1 MCLPWRCRDL
11 IALFIILTSVV
22 CEDQLDNAGKMYPR
36 GNHWAVGHL
45 MGKKSTDNLIESQ
58 ERDRDMGQFVA
69 SPTGGRELDR
79 TLGPS
84 SPFWV
89 LFRTLL
95 APEQDEVP
103 VSQTLKQVQNI
114 LEERRRT
121 VEQRELHRHLKE
133 VADLLLQALIIGE
146 SSSS

>member
-1 MCLPWRCRDL
+1 MCYKYIQTALWHLFCSVLISLSILPL
-11 IALFIILTSVV
+11 S
-22 CEDQLDNAGKMYPR
+22 
-36 GNHWAVGHL
+36 GHL

-133 VADLLLQALIIGE
+133 VGDESEIWGQGDLRERLETHSAI
-146 SSSS
+146 